1 MRDERPMDMNADIPS
16 LLQRTSA
23 NSLLCIGTGEVPA
36 VTRLGQTSPDI
47 AITTLHYET
56 PLDRSLGRF
65 DLALAVDVVGR
76 MSKSDGT
83 RLIANLRNFHS
94 NTVAV
99 IMAAA
104 EDSAQTAWSD
114 TEFLALG
121 LLPTRSGD
129 GTRLYVYDIATYN
142 DSRVWNS
149 PRHWA
154 HPENFR
160 KFRW

>member
-1 MRDERPMDMNADIPS
+1 MHMNADIQS
-16 LLQRTSA
+16 LVQRTSA
-23 NSLLCIGTGEVPA
+23 NSLLCIGSGEVPA
-36 VTRLGQTSPDI
+36 VTRLGKISPDI

-99 IMAAA
+99 IMAVA

-121 LLPTRSGD
+121 LLPTRTGD
-129 GTRLYVYDIATYN
+129 STRLYVYDIATYN

-160 KFRW
+160 KYRW